1 MSVNTFLDFQLNS
14 TGTSIDHVF
23 FCDSNRKIEF
33 SLREVFEG
41 NSLSNDYNFR
51 FTFHNLCQHYPNR
64 ILIYNEPSSVYCERQ
79 WWSCSNY
86 ALMSAYSRLWSL
98 YLVENPTYSN
108 LPINYTSPYYVD
120 IMSIM
125 ETDNGLQMIFI
136 SPTDIYN
143 APTGGSKVSLSGGTY
158 LLFYP
163 LVFRPMDMITKTP
176 SGIEKTRV
184 WYSYN
189 PLLGFTENDLTFMV
203 KSETP
208 ETYPEFWMD
217 HKVTV
222 IQNKSYTPDGNP
234 LRFSMYRYE
243 EVGQRLPNIDL
254 EKLNI
259 GRGLYHV

>member
-1 MSVNTFLDFQLNS
+1 MAVNTFLDFQLNS

-23 FCDSNRKIEF
+23 FCDSSRKIEF
-33 SLREVFEG
+33 SLQEVFG
-41 NSLSNDYNFR
+41 GYSLSNAYKFR

-98 YLVENPTYSN
+98 FIEEQPSYSN
-108 LPINYTSPYYVD
+108 FPINYTSPYYVD
-120 IMSIM
+120 IMSVN
-125 ETDNGLQMIFI
+125 ETDNGLQMILI
-136 SPTDIYN
+136 LPTDIYST
-143 APTGGSKVSLSGGTY
+143 PTGGSPVSLSEYTC

-163 LVFRPMDMITKTP
+163 LVFRPMDKVMKTP
-176 SGIEKTRV
+176 SGIEKTKV

-189 PLLGFTENDLTFMV
+189 PLLGFTENDLTSMGT
-203 KSETP
+203 SG
-208 ETYPEFWMD
+208 TYSEFWME
-217 HKVTV
+217 HKVTE

-243 EVGQRLPNIDL
+243 AVGQRLPNIDL

>member
-1 MSVNTFLDFQLNS
+1 MAVNTFLDFQLNS

-23 FCDSNRKIEF
+23 FCGSRGK
-33 SLREVFEG
+33 REVSLQEVFGGYDLHNSG
-41 NSLSNDYNFR
+41 NFN
-51 FTFHNLCQHYPNR
+51 FTFHNLCQNYPNR
-64 ILIYNEPSSVYCERQ
+64 ILIYNEPNSVYCERQ

-108 LPINYTSPYYVD
+108 FPIDYTSPCYVD
-120 IMSIM
+120 KMSVM

-136 SPTDIYN
+136 LPEDIYSSPTGN
-143 APTGGSKVSLSGGTY
+143 SLASLSEDIC

-163 LVFRPMDMITKTP
+163 LVFKSMDMVMKTP
-176 SGIEKTRV
+176 SGIEKTKV

-189 PLLGFTENDLTFMV
+189 PLLGLTENDLTSMG
-203 KSETP
+203 TLG
-208 ETYPEFWMD
+208 TYSEFWMD
-217 HKVTV
+217 HKATD

-234 LRFSMYRYE
+234 LRFSMYRYTKH
-243 EVGQRLPNIDL
+243 RLPNIDL